1 MLRISTNYLQ
11 KVFKRGGEGGR
22 NKETMSFGIEK
33 EEEKEERYD
42 EEDEDDDELYR
53 VEENR
58 KRKSRKK
65 KEQETQKFPSSR
77 QFIDLE
83 LMRFGLLMF
92 EGSI

>member
-1 MLRISTNYLQ
+1 M
-11 KVFKRGGEGGR
+11 
-22 NKETMSFGIEK
+22 
-33 EEEKEERYD
+33 
-42 EEDEDDDELYR
+42 
-53 VEENR
+53 EENR